1 MSDDDDS
8 NDDAFND
15 QLGSALSGRVGK
27 RPDESEDPSN
37 TERTDDTGDTDSVRG
52 TSDTGYT
59 GSTSPTGSSGDSE
72 STGSSDDAGNSGNT
86 GTTSEGSRPG
96 PDPDPTSTRSTRTKY
111 PIYLTETFQEELN
124 QRYKR
129 MNAQRIMDDEPEIE
143 KHKHFLEAVLRAG
156 LDRDD
161 LDDYVEAMAGRY

>member
-27 RPDESEDPSN
+27 RPDESKNASD
-37 TERTDDTGDTDSVRG
+37 TERTDDTNDTDSAG
-52 TSDTGYT
+52 DTGDT
-59 GSTSPTGSSGDSE
+59 GSTNSTGSSSDSK

-86 GTTSEGSRPG
+86 GTTSERSRPG

-161 LDDYVEAMAGRY
+161 LDDYVEAMVERY

>member
-1 MSDDDDS
+1 MSNEDDS

-15 QLGSALSGRVGK
+15 QLGNALSGRVGK
-27 RPDESEDPSN
+27 RPDESEDSSN
-37 TERTDDTGDTDSVRG
+37 AERTDDAVDTGDAGNSSNTGDTGHS
-52 TSDTGYT
+52 S
-59 GSTSPTGSSGDSE
+59 STNPTGSSS
-72 STGSSDDAGNSGNT
+72 DAGESEDT
-86 GTTSEGSRPG
+86 DTTSGGSRPG

-161 LDDYVEAMAGRY
+161 LDDYVEAMTERYD